1 MPMQIALNNTH
12 SQELIEAAHR
22 CSLPPEKLAAMFVE
36 DGLALY
42 RREPNEFRITL
53 DGEAD

>member
-1 MPMQIALNNTH
+1 MQLELNETTKNQLT
-12 SQELIEAAHR
+12 EASHY
-22 CSLPPEKLAAMFVE
+22 CSLPPEKLAALFVE

-42 RREPNEFRITL
+42 AREPNEFRGTF

>member
-1 MPMQIALNNTH
+1 MLMQIALNNTH
-12 SQELIEAAHR
+12 SQELVEAAHH
-22 CSLPPEKLAAMFVE
+22 CSLPLEKLAALFVE

-42 RREPNEFRITL
+42 RREPNEFRGTL